1 VHIPLFSTG
10 VLPSLTRL
18 QQLHAAT
25 ASVPLAQRVYSYT
38 RALLCGTEGLLSL
51 CALVLLAAAAIGV
64 SMGLGRFGDCV
75 LRCCHRISSR
85 FSLRS
90 LSPGDYFLGI
100 QFLSNPTQKVVSSRM
115 HPSRSCSRIPFASA
129 VSRTSPPAFFLGF
142 ALVLLAGVP
151 APLLSCHFDNLFTRF
166 TVRVH
171 QSQHAGDQIKLH
183 GALPQFVAAALQ
195 RNADKVSQGPF
206 CNLDPATCPG
216 DVPPLFDYYDGINPC
231 LCVDSMTMAD
241 RDLAFGL
248 LWIALG
254 LGCLLMLNCIV
265 TPCLH
270 AISSESV
277 RKIVKVHIKIV
288 FHIINRPNTRE
299 THSIIS
305 CCLPP
310 IDLIHQVWFP
320 ATTGSFLATII
331 AVAAWKLYI
340 SMTNFARRRADDI
353 SNNGQR
359 GGSGSGSSDQL
370 DVLPTT
376 LSRAFVAMVAV
387 LSTSAVPVVLALCIY
402 ARTRYIAQQQV
413 FPGSADAPAPS
424 H

>member
-1 VHIPLFSTG
+1 
-10 VLPSLTRL
+10 
-18 QQLHAAT
+18 
-25 ASVPLAQRVYSYT
+25 
-38 RALLCGTEGLLSL
+38 
-51 CALVLLAAAAIGV
+51 
-64 SMGLGRFGDCV
+64 
-75 LRCCHRISSR
+75 
-85 FSLRS
+85 
-90 LSPGDYFLGI
+90 
-100 QFLSNPTQKVVSSRM
+100 
-115 HPSRSCSRIPFASA
+115 
-129 VSRTSPPAFFLGF
+129 
-142 ALVLLAGVP
+142 
-151 APLLSCHFDNLFTRF
+151 
-166 TVRVH
+166 
-171 QSQHAGDQIKLH
+171 
-183 GALPQFVAAALQ
+183 
-195 RNADKVSQGPF
+195 
-206 CNLDPATCPG
+206 
-216 DVPPLFDYYDGINPC
+216 
-231 LCVDSMTMAD
+231 MAD

-277 RKIVKVHIKIV
+277 RKIVKVRIKIV
-288 FHIINRPNTRE
+288 FHIINARE
-299 THSIIS
+299 MHSIMACS
-305 CCLPP
+305 LPP
-310 IDLIHQVWFP
+310 IDLAHQVWFP

-353 SNNGQR
+353 SNNGQS

-387 LSTSAVPVVLALCIY
+387 LSTSAVPVVLALCIH
-402 ARTRYIAQQQV
+402 ARARYIAQQQV